1 VRRFAVMTTALAR
14 ISLRPLPTAAS
25 STRRRRWPSLR
36 RLSARATALAAAA
49 TLLLGSREAGALAEQ
64 PAAAASAAVEKVDTT
79 YQSVDATISAQW
91 EFPARTPAPLV
102 VLLPASDSVDRDGLP
117 PGFGADPS
125 TGIYAQLARK
135 LLEAG
140 FAVFRFDPAGSGR
153 SSAGQYTTSR
163 ATAIEGYTRAVD
175 HPKVDRSR
183 VFLIGHSASTDTVVG
198 IYPRYAAVVPP
209 AGVVLLANIVGETD
223 LVRVDAPTL
232 IVVTDRTPDDLYQRG
247 QFPVDARSRVT
258 DRKLETS
265 LVTLPGAEDTLLSP
279 IDKTGGGKLYSLDP
293 RAVDAAIEWM
303 RGRLGLP
310 QKS

>member
-1 VRRFAVMTTALAR
+1 M
-14 ISLRPLPTAAS
+14 IILPID
-25 STRRRRWPSLR
+25 RDFLLKPLR
-36 RLSARATALAAAA
+36 RGAVLAALAASFA
-49 TLLLGSREAGALAEQ
+49 TPLDALAVADE
-64 PAAAASAAVEKVDTT
+64 PAPATTTFEKVDTT
-79 YQSVDATISAQW
+79 FESVDATVSAQW

-102 VLLPASDSVDRDGLP
+102 VLLPASEAVDRDGLP
-117 PGFGADPS
+117 PGLGADPA
-125 TGIYAQLARK
+125 TGIYAQFARK
-135 LLEAG
+135 LLAAG
-140 FAVFRFDPAGSGR
+140 FAVFRYDSPGTGR
-153 SSAGQYTTSR
+153 SSSGQFSTVRS
-163 ATAIEGYTRAVD
+163 TAIEGYTRAVD

-198 IYPRYAAVVPP
+198 IYPRYAAVSPP

-223 LVRVDAPTL
+223 LVRVDSPAL
-232 IVVTDRTPDDLYQRG
+232 IVVTDRTPDDVYQRG

-265 LVTLPGAEDTLLSP
+265 LVTLPGAEDTLLTPVDQS
-279 IDKTGGGKLYSLDP
+279 GGGKLYSLDP